1 MQIFHNSCI
10 KNMSISESSLH
21 PYIKGFVEEYGKLT
35 VTDLIKYLREVLDL
49 SKDDLEPL
57 AGRSDDKFS
66 QKVRNLVSHSPEG
79 ISEKNGYIINKNT
92 KPTTFYAKVK
102 INSGEQDIENMII
115 SETAINERMERTRK
129 FQAKKV
135 DFRLLNEENTKLGD
149 AGERFALDWERERLK
164 NEKVDFQILDEVI
177 HFSKNFGD
185 GAGYDILSRKDNDY
199 EILYIEVKTTTK
211 GLDTPFYMS
220 ENEKNFMEINNTNVQ
235 IYRVYNYDY
244 ETNIGEIKIITQK
257 DLEND
262 YTYNPINY
270 KVIKK

>member
-92 KPTTFYAKVK
+92 IEYRIIIDGLKSIQFSFIKDKGFKV
-102 INSGEQDIENMII
+102 Q
-115 SETAINERMERTRK
+115 
-129 FQAKKV
+129 
-135 DFRLLNEENTKLGD
+135 
-149 AGERFALDWERERLK
+149 
-164 NEKVDFQILDEVI
+164 
-177 HFSKNFGD
+177 
-185 GAGYDILSRKDNDY
+185 
-199 EILYIEVKTTTK
+199 
-211 GLDTPFYMS
+211 
-220 ENEKNFMEINNTNVQ
+220 
-235 IYRVYNYDY
+235 
-244 ETNIGEIKIITQK
+244 
-257 DLEND
+257 
-262 YTYNPINY
+262 
-270 KVIKK
+270 